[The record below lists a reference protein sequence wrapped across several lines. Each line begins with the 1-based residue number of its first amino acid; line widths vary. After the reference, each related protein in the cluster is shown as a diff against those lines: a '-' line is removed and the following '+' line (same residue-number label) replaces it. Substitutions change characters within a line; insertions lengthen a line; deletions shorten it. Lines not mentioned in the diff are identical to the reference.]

1 MAGFH
6 TEFKEDSV
14 MFGGGGGGLVA
25 CPVKIMILEAADK
38 FWFNKCYL

>member
-6 TEFKEDSV
+6 TEFKGDSV
-14 MFGGGGGGLVA
+14 MFGGGGGGGGGLVA

-38 FWFNKCYL
+38 F

>member
-14 MFGGGGGGLVA
+14 MFGGLGAGVGGMSCKNHDLGG
-25 CPVKIMILEAADK
+25 C
-38 FWFNKCYL
+38 